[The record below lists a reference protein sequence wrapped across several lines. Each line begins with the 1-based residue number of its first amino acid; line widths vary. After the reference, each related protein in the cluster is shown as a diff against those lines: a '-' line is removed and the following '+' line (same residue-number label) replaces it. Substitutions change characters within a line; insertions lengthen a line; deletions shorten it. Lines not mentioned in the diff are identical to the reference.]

1 MNDEG
6 NTTITEQQF
15 SDYCEDKLRKLA
27 DEVRSSGMTIY
38 EIARRARLQW
48 RTVKKVVDCVPVRW
62 DTAERIRLVIAA
74 SRNRHV
80 NDTTLN

>member
-1 MNDEG
+1 MAKRE
-6 NTTITEQQF
+6 ITENQF
-15 SDYCEDKLRKLA
+15 IAYCDESLRKLA

-48 RTVKKVVDCVPVRW
+48 RTVKKVVDCIPVRW

-80 NDTTLN
+80 NDTALN

>member
-15 SDYCEDKLRKLA
+15 TDYCEDKLRKLA

-38 EIARRARLQW
+38 EIARRARLQ
-48 RTVKKVVDCVPVRW
+48 VSIPVRY
-62 DTAERIRLVIAA
+62 
-74 SRNRHV
+74 N
-80 NDTTLN
+80 